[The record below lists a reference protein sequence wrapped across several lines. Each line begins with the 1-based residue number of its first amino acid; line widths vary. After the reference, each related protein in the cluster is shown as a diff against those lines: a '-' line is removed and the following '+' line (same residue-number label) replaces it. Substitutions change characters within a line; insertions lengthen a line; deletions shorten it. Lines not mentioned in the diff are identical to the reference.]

1 MQVILLSIKVWQI
14 VISVVISDRE
24 NALSLVK
31 WSLLLSTMDH
41 LTKRMSFCDSR
52 VSSES
57 SVKSLEKERKNN
69 IFNNSIELSEWE
81 LKTDLTDWTIRPFLL
96 LQRSHKEGNFSV
108 ATITYPSK
116 QDGHKRLTATNR
128 NSAHC
133 GLKNFLVPKLK
144 LRGLFESFH
153 RLVEEIEEI

>member
-31 WSLLLSTMDH
+31 WSFIIIDNG
-41 LTKRMSFCDSR
+41 
-52 VSSES
+52 SSNEKNEFLWFQGVQWIICQES
-57 SVKSLEKERKNN
+57 WERKKKQHF
-69 IFNNSIELSEWE
+69 FNNSIELSEWE

-133 GLKNFLVPKLK
+133 VLNYFLVQNSNLK
-144 LRGLFESFH
+144 A
-153 RLVEEIEEI
+153 

>member
-1 MQVILLSIKVWQI
+1 MSSASSSAIVKMHFLLS
-14 VISVVISDRE
+14 SGP
-24 NALSLVK
+24 
-31 WSLLLSTMDH
+31 LLLSTMDH

-133 GLKNFLVPKLK
+133 GLKNFLVQKFQFSISIK
-144 LRGLFESFH
+144 NA
-153 RLVEEIEEI
+153 